1 MHIKGIEM
9 RMNIELSDELAET
22 VRILAKKRNTSI
34 SDVVRRAISL
44 DNFFEEELSEGN
56 TVILKN
62 KNTDKMREVVIR

>member
-1 MHIKGIEM
+1 M

-22 VRILAKKRNTSI
+22 VRSLAKKCNTSV

-62 KNTDKMREVVIR
+62 KNSDKMREVVLR

>member
-1 MHIKGIEM
+1 M

-22 VRILAKKRNTSI
+22 VRSLAKKRNTSV

-56 TVILKN
+56 IVILKN
-62 KNTDKMREVVIR
+62 KNSDKMREVVLR

>member
-1 MHIKGIEM
+1 M

-22 VRILAKKRNTSI
+22 VRVLAKKRNTSI

-62 KNTDKMREVVIR
+62 KNTDKMREVVLR

>member
-22 VRILAKKRNTSI
+22 VRMLAKKRNTSI

-62 KNTDKMREVVIR
+62 KNTDKMREVVLR

>member
-1 MHIKGIEM
+1 M

-22 VRILAKKRNTSI
+22 VRSLAKKRNTSV

-56 TVILKN
+56 IVILKN
-62 KNTDKMREVVIR
+62 KNSDKMRDVVLR

>member
-1 MHIKGIEM
+1 M

-22 VRILAKKRNTSI
+22 VRSLAKKRNTSV

-62 KNTDKMREVVIR
+62 KNSDKMREVVLR

>member
-1 MHIKGIEM
+1 M
-9 RMNIELSDELAET
+9 RMNIELSDELADT
-22 VRILAKKRNTSI
+22 VRSLAKKRNTSV

-62 KNTDKMREVVIR
+62 KNSDKMREVVLR

>member
-22 VRILAKKRNTSI
+22 VRLLAKKRNTSI

-62 KNTDKMREVVIR
+62 KNTDKMREVVLR

>member
-1 MHIKGIEM
+1 M

-22 VRILAKKRNTSI
+22 VRLLAKKRNTSI

-62 KNTDKMREVVIR
+62 KNTDKMREVVLR

>member
-1 MHIKGIEM
+1 
-9 RMNIELSDELAET
+9 MNIELSDQLAET
-22 VRILAKKRNTSI
+22 VRVLAKKRNTSI

-62 KNTDKMREVVIR
+62 KNTDKMREVVLR

>member
-1 MHIKGIEM
+1 M

-56 TVILKN
+56 TVILKK
-62 KNTDKMREVVIR
+62 KNTDKMREVVLR

>member
-22 VRILAKKRNTSI
+22 VRVLAKKRNTSI

-62 KNTDKMREVVIR
+62 KNTDKMREVVLR

>member
-62 KNTDKMREVVIR
+62 KNTDKMREVDLR

>member
-9 RMNIELSDELAET
+9 RMNIELSDELVET
-22 VRILAKKRNTSI
+22 VRVLAKKRNTSI

-62 KNTDKMREVVIR
+62 KNTDKMREVVLR

>member
-62 KNTDKMREVVIR
+62 KNTDKMREVVLR